1 MSNNTEN
8 VVSYVGKTIDIPSWF
23 YEKLTPVDGIVEV
36 FIKSADKSKFTLT
49 TSIDGNEVSIGLDN
63 TTLELK
69 ASDTLYLDK
78 DKVVLRETLVERKKS
93 RGRVRG
99 SGAPL
104 GTRLCF

>member
-1 MSNNTEN
+1 MSNNTKSS
-8 VVSYVGKTIDIPSWF
+8 VSYVGKVIDIPTWF

-36 FIKSADKSKFTLT
+36 VVKSADKSKFTLVT
-49 TSIDGNEVSIGLDN
+49 NIDGNEVSIGLDN

-93 RGRVRG
+93 RGRVHG
-99 SGAPL
+99 CGAPL